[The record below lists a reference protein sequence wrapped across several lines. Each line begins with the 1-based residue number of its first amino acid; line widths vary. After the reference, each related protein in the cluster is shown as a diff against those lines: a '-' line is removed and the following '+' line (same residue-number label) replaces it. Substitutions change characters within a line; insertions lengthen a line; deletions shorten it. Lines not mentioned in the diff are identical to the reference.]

1 MPKVGLGVMGLSV
14 ELHKYCLEMRKR
26 ARVAWQQARETQAS
40 EARASWR
47 CRSSARAACPQRE
60 QLTPWEREVA
70 ATSRFLSL

>member
-40 EARASWR
+40 EARAS
-47 CRSSARAACPQRE
+47 
-60 QLTPWEREVA
+60 
-70 ATSRFLSL
+70 